1 MVCHG
6 AAAVAGAG
14 IPDLRYSAYLQSV
27 EAFRRP
33 PLEGLLEARG
43 MPSFAG
49 SLDQAA
55 VESIRAYVIQS
66 ARDTAR

>member
-1 MVCHG
+1 
-6 AAAVAGAG
+6 
-14 IPDLRYSAYLQSV
+14 
-27 EAFRRP
+27 
-33 PLEGLLEARG
+33 